1 MSREELHAQHER
13 LTAQVARVLE
23 QTPHSQAHS
32 PELREL
38 VDKLQALTQQYD
50 QKLAEAEA
58 QIAQLKRELFGP
70 KADRLTREQQDQFE
84 QLVQDMEAQTQR
96 PAPESNEVLHDE
108 EPTGGREK
116 QRRPRVRH
124 PLPVHLEIETVT
136 IEPEL
141 QPCPCCGK
149 MPARIGEEM

>member
-23 QTPHSQAHS
+23 QMAPLEAQN

-50 QKLAEAEA
+50 QKLVEAEA

-70 KADRLTREQQDQFE
+70 KADRLTHE
-84 QLVQDMEAQTQR
+84 
-96 PAPESNEVLHDE
+96 
-108 EPTGGREK
+108 
-116 QRRPRVRH
+116 
-124 PLPVHLEIETVT
+124 
-136 IEPEL
+136 
-141 QPCPCCGK
+141 
-149 MPARIGEEM
+149 